1 FPIPVVAKGD
11 KWAFDVAEG
20 KEEILNRRIGQNELF
35 TIQVCKAV
43 ADAQHDY
50 ALRDP
55 TNGGLHEYA
64 QRLGSE
70 PGKRNGLYWP
80 TKEGEP
86 LSPLGE
92 LVAEA
97 AHEGYSIAPETESAH
112 HAYHGYNY
120 RPLKAQGPHAE
131 GGAIDY
137 VVKGKM
143 ILG

>member
-1 FPIPVVAKGD
+1 
-11 KWAFDVAEG
+11 
-20 KEEILNRRIGQNELF
+20 
-35 TIQVCKAV
+35 
-43 ADAQHDY
+43 
-50 ALRDP
+50 
-55 TNGGLHEYA
+55 LHEYA

-70 PGKRNGLYWP
+70 PGERNGLYWP

-97 AHEGYSIAPETESAH
+97 AHEGYSIDPETESAH

-143 ILG
+143 ILGFAIVAYPADYGNSGVMTFMINQDGVVYQKDLGDDTARIASRMSAFDPGEGWQKAE